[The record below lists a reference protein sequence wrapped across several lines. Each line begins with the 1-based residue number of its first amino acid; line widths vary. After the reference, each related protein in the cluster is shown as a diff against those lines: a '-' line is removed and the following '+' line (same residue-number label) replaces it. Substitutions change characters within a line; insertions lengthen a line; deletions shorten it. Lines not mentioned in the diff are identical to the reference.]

1 MIKVLQFGMSTEK
14 RKGGIETYLINQ
26 LRTLPEDVSYD
37 FINSSDDV
45 IAYEAEILKQ
55 GKVYNLGSRPAN
67 PVAYYWRM
75 LKLFWN
81 IRRDNYMAL
90 IINCSDYS
98 QDLPFLLAKLIGI
111 KCRIMHAHGSG
122 YENSISFLRKIMFAY
137 NRLIVKACVTE
148 YWACSKKA
156 SKFLFGHEDAFIVR
170 NGINVERFHYNE
182 STRNEIRKSYKL
194 DDAFVIGN
202 VGRFSPVKN
211 HLFLIDVFAAVKRHC
226 SNVKLLLIGDNS
238 NLDAYDGYLR
248 KIQEKIDMYHL
259 NEDVIFTGNIE
270 KVEKM
275 YQAMDLFL
283 LPSISEGF
291 SLVSLEAQ
299 ASGLPCIIS
308 TGVPLDVALSEAVKI
323 CKLGDIDDW
332 TCGVLSI
339 YHRRK
344 TRMDNTGLIISSGY
358 SAKEETVRVISHLK
372 ELIAR

>member
-26 LRTLPEDVSYD
+26 LRALPEDVRYD

-45 IAYEAEILKQ
+45 IAYEKEILKQ

-67 PVAYYWRM
+67 PVGYYWRM

-81 IRRDNYMAL
+81 IRRDNYKAL
-90 IINCSDYS
+90 IINRSDYS

-137 NRLIVKACVTE
+137 NRLIVKTCVTE

-156 SKFLFGHEDAFIVR
+156 SKFLFGHEDAFIVH
-170 NGINVERFHYNE
+170 NGINVERFHYDE
-182 STRNEIRKSYKL
+182 SIRNKMRKSYKL
-194 DDAFVIGN
+194 ENTFVIGN

-211 HLFLIDVFAAVKRHC
+211 HLFLIDVFAAVKKKC
-226 SNVKLLLIGDNS
+226 ANVKLLLVGDNS
-238 NLDAYDGYLR
+238 SSYAYDGYLR
-248 KIQEKIDMYHL
+248 KIQEKIDRYHL

-270 KVEKM
+270 KVEEL

-291 SLVSLEAQ
+291 PLVSLEAQ
-299 ASGLPCIIS
+299 TSGLPCIIS
-308 TGVPLDVALSEAVKI
+308 TGVPLEVVLSEDVKR
-323 CKLGDIDDW
+323 CELDDIDDW
-332 TCGVLSI
+332 TYEVLSI

-344 TRMDNTGLIISSGY
+344 TRMDNTGMIISRGY
-358 SAKEETVRVISHLK
+358 SAKKETVRVIAHLK